1 MKTRC
6 DSTRNEL
13 GTTLNV
19 RRKLGLIA
27 ELLTIL
33 SGVFFFDYSGV
44 PLAWS
49 MLANP
54 RESKPRKSKPR
65 KSSARE
71 VQKEI
76 SGRNIFCKNCLLR
89 GSGENIAR
97 GSLAR
102 LSLRGAGTRAAHR
115 QTSCSRIRN
124 GVSKLLKLTST
135 ASTVVM
141 CRRVSF
147 LNCPC
152 VSIAYANLI
161 RCELWPASCTSAP

>member
-27 ELLTIL
+27 ELLTVL

-65 KSSARE
+65 KSCARE

-115 QTSCSRIRN
+115 QTSCSRIRH

-135 ASTVVM
+135 TFNSCHVPTQLTCESGYVSTT
-141 CRRVSF
+141 
-147 LNCPC
+147 
-152 VSIAYANLI
+152 YTNLI
-161 RCELWPASCTSAP
+161 PSELWHAPCSFGH